1 MATNVEF
8 YSAGVLEY
16 LGLPRRLF
24 TPTLAAARTIGW
36 TAHVLEQVE
45 QQRVGVAKIIRP
57 QSEYI
62 GPEHLSLRATK
73 EVA

>member
-1 MATNVEF
+1 
-8 YSAGVLEY
+8 
-16 LGLPRRLF
+16 
-24 TPTLAAARTIGW
+24 
-36 TAHVLEQVE
+36 VLEQVE

-62 GPEHLSLRATK
+62 GAAHLTFSPDK